1 MGSKMNVMLVFL
13 VLFGAIYCG
22 SGNPAKDIR
31 HPYDVEESNVVD
43 PEEGNPSEGSIDEP
57 KKILESLDAEMP
69 SRESSG
75 KNSKRFVFSFGRAHQ
90 MAHQNAHRKH
100 RLFHPSHFQYF
111 MKNFKRMDQERHDK
125 YHTKDASKW
134 VVPKAD
140 SS

>member
-1 MGSKMNVMLVFL
+1 MGTRRILSKREVIL
-13 VLFGAIYCG
+13 VLKIQQ
-22 SGNPAKDIR
+22 N
-31 HPYDVEESNVVD
+31 ESNVVD

-111 MKNFKRMDQERHDK
+111 MKISREWIKRDMISITQK
-125 YHTKDASKW
+125 M
-134 VVPKAD
+134 P
-140 SS
+140 